1 MQLALP
7 QVPERKS
14 EQICLQVHW
23 ISIPLTHGTWGTDLG
38 GAIFEHDC
46 RFSSTRFAE
55 MDVNGEISW
64 LGVVKIGYGLIE
76 EEV

>member
-1 MQLALP
+1 MQSAFS

-38 GAIFEHDC
+38 GAIVEHDS
-46 RFSSTRFAE
+46 RFSSTRVAN
-55 MDVNGEISW
+55 MDVNGKIRW
-64 LGVVKIGYGLIE
+64 LGVVKRGCGLIE